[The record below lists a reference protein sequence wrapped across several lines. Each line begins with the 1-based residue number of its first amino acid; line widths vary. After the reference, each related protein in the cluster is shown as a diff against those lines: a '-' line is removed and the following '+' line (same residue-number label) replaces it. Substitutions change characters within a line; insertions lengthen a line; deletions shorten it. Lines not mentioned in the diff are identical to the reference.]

1 LDAELMGLGR
11 SLRSLCYP
19 RVVAPKPQTKAHS
32 TFSVK
37 NAGRNGAGDIHLR
50 PNPRTAAEQRRIS
63 A

>member
-1 LDAELMGLGR
+1 
-11 SLRSLCYP
+11 
-19 RVVAPKPQTKAHS
+19 
-32 TFSVK
+32 VK